1 MASSPGGTPV
11 TVTCACGNPGCAVT
25 MQVDVDHTDNTVAL
39 SMTYPG
45 CVTVVDLDTLR
56 ALLYPGP
63 QPHTP
68 DRDSDVAAWI
78 KRERDG
84 FPNDSDTYLALDW
97 LLDDY
102 RERAD
107 TGTPLDRPVLGPHP
121 EEG

>member
-11 TVTCACGNPGCAVT
+11 TVACACGTPGCAVT

-39 SMTYPG
+39 TMTYR
-45 CVTVVDLDTLR
+45 VTVVDLDTLR